1 MYDNVNMWIRVKPR
15 SNGKKSIQIVES
27 HRRCDKITQKIIR
40 HVGQAETEEEIDQM
54 KKIAKSIIN
63 RLEQERSPSL
73 PLFSTDIA
81 NKESTDKIPD
91 NVKLKD
97 LQEEQRIITGIPDV
111 FGKLF
116 DDLGFNESILKTRRD
131 AYWNKILKDCVIARL
146 ANPCSKRRTA
156 SLLEQDFGIRHN
168 LDNIYKMLDY
178 LFLNKERVKDI
189 VSNNTLNLFGEKIV
203 VLYFDVTTLYF
214 ESFKSDDLR
223 DFGYSKDCK
232 FKETQVVLSLIT
244 SKGGHPLGYEL
255 FPGNTSECKTLI
267 KTVEFIKNKY
277 NAIDVT
283 LVADRAM
290 FTDTNLSYLEDKGVK
305 YVVAAKLKSLGK
317 KDKDQILS
325 NNYKADVL
333 NNELI
338 WFREQSYKNRRLII
352 SYSNKRAKKDY
363 ADRLRLVERVLKKS
377 KDNKIKIKDLIPNY
391 GSKKYINVTDNTA
404 TINNEKIELDS
415 LWDGLHGVITNIRD
429 KSIKDIL
436 SRYKG
441 LWEIESTFRMSKH
454 DLKMRPIYHFNNNR
468 IQSHILLC
476 FISLSIAK
484 QALHRI
490 NIQQKENLSLEKL
503 RNELLHVQASI
514 LLNPQD
520 RKNKYAVPSKTSQV
534 QIKIYKTFGLKRRQL
549 PYKLA

>member
-377 KDNKIKIKDLIPNY
+377 KDNKIKISY
-391 GSKKYINVTDNTA
+391 SA
-404 TINNEKIELDS
+404 
-415 LWDGLHGVITNIRD
+415 
-429 KSIKDIL
+429 
-436 SRYKG
+436 
-441 LWEIESTFRMSKH
+441 
-454 DLKMRPIYHFNNNR
+454 
-468 IQSHILLC
+468 
-476 FISLSIAK
+476 
-484 QALHRI
+484 
-490 NIQQKENLSLEKL
+490 
-503 RNELLHVQASI
+503 
-514 LLNPQD
+514 
-520 RKNKYAVPSKTSQV
+520 
-534 QIKIYKTFGLKRRQL
+534 
-549 PYKLA
+549 